1 MTCDKFR
8 EKLNFLT
15 GKMNLKNR
23 SKGNTPEQEDVQGM
37 SWVAVD
43 RP

>member
-15 GKMNLKNR
+15 GKMSLKNR
-23 SKGNTPEQEDVQGM
+23 SKDNTPEQKDVQGM

-43 RP
+43 IP